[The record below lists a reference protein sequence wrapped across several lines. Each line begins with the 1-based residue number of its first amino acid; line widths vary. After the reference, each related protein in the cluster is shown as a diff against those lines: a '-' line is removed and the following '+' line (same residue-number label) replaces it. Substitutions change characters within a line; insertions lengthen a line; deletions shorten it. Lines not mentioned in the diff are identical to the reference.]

1 MPESPSKHLCAEL
14 VSVAKVCEADNVT
27 SRHRVLDH
35 DHCRDCPDLQSVA
48 KEWSLLG
55 INLRLGR

>member
-1 MPESPSKHLCAEL
+1 MPESPGKHLCAEL
-14 VSVAKVCEADNVT
+14 VRVAEVGEADNVT